1 MQSKSNP
8 AHAMSAEV
16 VSQLTDDL
24 STLKVSPQ
32 ESKTKVKAVQPD
44 ISYHPNLE
52 SWKART
58 ARRLAENPD
67 LPKTPLP
74 AGFPKKLDSPLVW
87 DATVYT
93 DPSQWEYELSPEH
106 LKEIDDALKFF
117 QGAHSTSEE
126 SSITNMVL
134 RE

>member
-1 MQSKSNP
+1 MQSQS
-8 AHAMSAEV
+8 AQAMSAAV
-16 VSQLTDDL
+16 ISQLTNDL

-44 ISYHPNLE
+44 ISYHPDVDG
-52 SWKART
+52 WKART

-93 DPSQWEYELSPEH
+93 DPSQWEYELTLAH
-106 LKEIDDALKFF
+106 LKEIDNAVKFF
-117 QGAHSTSEE
+117 HGTPTP
-126 SSITNMVL
+126 I
-134 RE
+134 